1 MSVSGQVSALRR
13 VGPESQVGALSPVAW
28 LMPTPAVLMP
38 LMPTALMPQAL
49 AAQVLVL
56 GQCGRTA

>member
-13 VGPESQVGALSPVAW
+13 VGPESQVGALSPVA
-28 LMPTPAVLMP
+28 LPMPTPTVLVP
-38 LMPTALMPQAL
+38 LTPTALMPQAL